1 MQFSC
6 RKNRKKRYRKQALKT
21 TPSSCVQMFRASDVA
36 AVLVQYGHLKI
47 KTKYHQVSAVLAAGI
62 LFLI

>member
-1 MQFSC
+1 
-6 RKNRKKRYRKQALKT
+6 
-21 TPSSCVQMFRASDVA
+21 MFRASDVA

-62 LFLI
+62 RNLDVLRAERTMVSRV